1 MTTTFFNK
9 TEERKAA
16 LLSTSGAMDEA
27 VDTTEE
33 LELCSHC
40 NKEVAKVNFS
50 MHEAHCKRFLCLCP
64 DCDDSVPK
72 EQLEEHR
79 KEQHTVVRCQKCNK
93 KMQRCKLPDH
103 EKDECS
109 ERPQSCEFCN
119 LELPLSALNEH
130 TETCGSRTERCLDCK
145 QYVMLRDQT
154 RHAQIC
160 SPALSEDH
168 SSNNDDSINENMKCA
183 PTDNLQDDQKLG
195 AYLSYDQCDL
205 YGDLRQDLVSE
216 EPEELPD
223 LKFSFLTQQKK
234 EIGAVGFGD
243 WDQISTCP
251 HCHLALPL
259 RTLEWHE
266 KKCKI
271 FESLKLIT

>member
-1 MTTTFFNK
+1 MSNH
-9 TEERKAA
+9 
-16 LLSTSGAMDEA
+16 S
-27 VDTTEE
+27 
-33 LELCSHC
+33 
-40 NKEVAKVNFS
+40 NKEVAKVNYS

-64 DCDDSVPK
+64 DCGDSVPK

-79 KEQHTVVRCQKCNK
+79 EEQHTVVRCQKCDE

-130 TETCGSRTERCLDCK
+130 TETCGSRTERCPDCK
-145 QYVMLRDQT
+145 QYVMLKDRT
-154 RHAQIC
+154 RHDQIC
-160 SPALSEDH
+160 SSALSKDDG
-168 SSNNDDSINENMKCA
+168 SNNDDSIYEDRSVPA
-183 PTDNLQDDQKLG
+183 DNLQDDQKFG
-195 AYLSYDQCDL
+195 GYLSYNQSGLYVDL
-205 YGDLRQDLVSE
+205 SQAGVSE
-216 EPEELPD
+216 EPEEPPD
-223 LKFSFLTQQKK
+223 LNFSFLTQQKK
-234 EIGAVGFGD
+234 DSGAAGFGD

-271 FESLKLIT
+271 FEILKLIT